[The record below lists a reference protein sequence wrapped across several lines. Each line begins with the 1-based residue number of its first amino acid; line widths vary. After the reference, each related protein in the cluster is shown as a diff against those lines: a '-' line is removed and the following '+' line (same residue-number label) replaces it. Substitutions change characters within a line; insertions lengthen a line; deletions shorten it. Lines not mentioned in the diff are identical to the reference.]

1 MDELLAKLLV
11 MMAALALWRVTV
23 CLILTVAVAFLC
35 VRYIAWFGG
44 LQAIVVGLSGYFL
57 GLAWDGR
64 SRDAARHVVPDPQAA
79 LPGTSTLVATLSLMV
94 GGAVWGA
101 VSSTSP
107 GAAAVGFIM
116 LLAGIVI
123 WHWWRKLQ
131 PGRMPAHHTGLLGG
145 SLVVGYVVPVVYI
158 NFFR

>member
-35 VRYIAWFGG
+35 VRYIAWFG
-44 LQAIVVGLSGYFL
+44 